1 MANTDKTLASEQQL
15 HDHPT
20 EWYAERV
27 EWLSEFMLPERYAT
41 MQRVVGDRTRY
52 MTICAENTFHPQNA
66 SALVR
71 HCEAFGV
78 QELHA
83 IEFLCGFQANL
94 HIVRGTDK
102 WVDIRRYESTAEAV
116 AHLKEQGYRIVAA
129 TPHTNDKTPDSF
141 DVAAG
146 PFCLV
151 FGTEKQGISPEIMAV
166 ADEFVKIPMYGFVE
180 SLNVSACAAS
190 LLQGMVERLH
200 RSDVDWRLDDHQ
212 KAALLYRWMRE
223 SVKEADHILKQKFSD
238 DI

>member
-1 MANTDKTLASEQQL
+1 MANTDKTT
-15 HDHPT
+15 HTT
-20 EWYAERV
+20 EWYSERV
-27 EWLSEFMLPERYAT
+27 EWLAEFMLPERFAT
-41 MQRVVGDRTRY
+41 MERVLSNRTRY

-102 WVDIRRYESTAEAV
+102 WVDIKRYESTAEAV
-116 AHLKEQGYRIVAA
+116 AYLKQNGYRIVAA
-129 TPHTNDKTPDSF
+129 TPHTDDKTPDSF

-180 SLNVSACAAS
+180 SLNVSACAAI
-190 LLQGMVERLH
+190 LIQGMVERLH
-200 RSDVDWRLDDHQ
+200 RSDVEWQLDEHS
-212 KAALLYRWMRE
+212 KAQLLYRWMRE
-223 SVKEADHILKQKFSD
+223 SVKEAEPILRQKFGD